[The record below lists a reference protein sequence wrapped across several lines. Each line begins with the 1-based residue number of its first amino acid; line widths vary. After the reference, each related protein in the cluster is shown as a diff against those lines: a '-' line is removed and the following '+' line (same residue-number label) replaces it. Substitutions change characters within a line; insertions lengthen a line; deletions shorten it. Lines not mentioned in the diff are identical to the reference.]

1 LKINL
6 LVNNYE
12 HIVVKPIVTVA
23 RIIVSSENNSETELE
38 CLVHSDPPAKVNW
51 TKDGADIVNN
61 QRIQLISN
69 QNKHNLVL
77 KDLRDSD
84 FGEYTC
90 SAWNTIGA
98 SKKTIKLVKTP
109 AILRCLKSRTD
120 AKEMVLTWEVQSKSN
135 ISEHEFVYRR
145 KGVSLILVEKQEDI
159 KTYLK
164 RAPSHAL

>member
-12 HIVVKPIVTVA
+12 HIVVKPIVTVG

-84 FGEYTC
+84 FWRIYLFGMEYNR
-90 SAWNTIGA
+90 S
-98 SKKTIKLVKTP
+98 
-109 AILRCLKSRTD
+109 
-120 AKEMVLTWEVQSKSN
+120 
-135 ISEHEFVYRR
+135 F
-145 KGVSLILVEKQEDI
+145 EKD
-159 KTYLK
+159 
-164 RAPSHAL
+164 H